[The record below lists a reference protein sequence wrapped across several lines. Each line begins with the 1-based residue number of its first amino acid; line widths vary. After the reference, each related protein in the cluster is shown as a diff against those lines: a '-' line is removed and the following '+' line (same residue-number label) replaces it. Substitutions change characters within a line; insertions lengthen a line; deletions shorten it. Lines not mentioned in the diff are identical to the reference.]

1 MENNFNKNNHEN
13 RENRENKGELLKKNN
28 KEYGIFDPFF
38 DGFFRFPSFK
48 NEMKEM
54 EKLMKT
60 DVRESENGY
69 DIEVEMPGYEKG
81 DINLE
86 LNNGYLTITASRNEK
101 NDESDKKD
109 NYIRRERYYGNC
121 ARSFYVGDI
130 KEEDIDAKLE
140 KGVLSIHIPKE
151 VEKDSK
157 KKIEI
162 K

>member
-1 MENNFNKNNHEN
+1 
-13 RENRENKGELLKKNN
+13 
-28 KEYGIFDPFF
+28 
-38 DGFFRFPSFK
+38 
-48 NEMKEM
+48 
-54 EKLMKT
+54 MKT
-60 DVRESENGY
+60 DVKESENGY
-69 DIEVEMPGYEKG
+69 DLEVEMPGFEKG

-151 VEKDSK
+151 TEKDSK

>member
-13 RENRENKGELLKKNN
+13 RENKGELLKKNN
-28 KEYGIFDPFF
+28 KDYGIFDPFF

-60 DVRESENGY
+60 DVKESEKGY
-69 DIEVEMPGYEKG
+69 DLEVEMPGFEKG

-86 LNNGYLTITASRNEK
+86 LNNGYLTITASRSEK

-140 KGVLSIHIPKE
+140 KGVLSIYIPKE
-151 VEKDSK
+151 TEKETK